1 MAVTMYLFDNVPR
14 GSCPRSQTQSSTESE
29 ASKTV
34 VRLSST
40 GREALAA
47 RRVSRLASLQK
58 WQKVA
63 FRCGL

>member
-1 MAVTMYLFDNVPR
+1 MYLFDNVPR

-29 ASKTV
+29 AWKTV

-47 RRVSRLASLQK
+47 RRILRLASLQK
-58 WQKVA
+58 WQDVA
-63 FRCGL
+63 LVSGL